1 MRIEQDIKLDFED
14 VMLRPK
20 RSSLKSRAE
29 VNLEREYSFKHSKL
43 RWKGIPIIAANMD
56 NIGTLKMAESLN
68 SLKLMTAFSKFV
80 PVDMINE
87 YALDVFRKGNDCS
100 NVFIT
105 SGIAVEEINT
115 LNNILQMYDRC
126 TASLNQF
133 NICLDVANGY
143 TEEFSNTVKRTREK
157 YPNKMIMAGNV
168 VTPEMTE
175 QLILAGADVCKVGI
189 GSGRLCSTRRV
200 TGVGYPQLSA
210 VIECADAAHG
220 IGGLI
225 CSDGGCRTSGD
236 VVKAFAAGA
245 DFCMLGYMFAGHDEC
260 NSNQFYGSS
269 SEEAMLKHKGKVDD
283 YRTAEGISLKVESKG
298 SVENTVKEILGGL
311 RSACTYVGASKL
323 KDLSKCASFIRV
335 K

>member
-29 VNLEREYSFKHSKL
+29 VNLEREYTFKHSKV

-56 NIGTLKMAESLN
+56 NIGTLKMARSL
-68 SLKLMTAFSKFV
+68 SELELMTALTKYTNLK
-80 PVDMINE
+80 DLRNYINE
-87 YALDVFRKGNDCS
+87 WVSSNLFMTFGYSKGDS
-100 NVFIT
+100 DKFKEFLKEFKDEF
-105 SGIAVEEINT
+105 SEEHGINK
-115 LNNILQMYDRC
+115 
-126 TASLNQF
+126 
-133 NICLDVANGY
+133 ICLDVANGY
-143 TEEFSNTVKRTREK
+143 TEEFNDLVKLVREK
-157 YPNKMIMAGNV
+157 AENSVIMAGNV

-175 QLILAGADVCKVGI
+175 QLILAGADVVKIGT
-189 GSGRLCSTRRV
+189 GSGKFCITRRV

-225 CSDGGCRTSGD
+225 CSDGGCRTPSD

-245 DFCMLGYMFAGHDEC
+245 DFVMLGYMLAGHDEC
-260 NSNQFYGSS
+260 GSDLFYGSS
-269 SEEAMLKHKGKVDD
+269 SEEAILKHKGKVDD
-283 YRTAEGISLKVESKG
+283 YRTAEGISLKVENKG
-298 SVENTVKEILGGL
+298 PVENTVREILGGL

-323 KDLSKCASFIRV
+323 KDLSKCATFIRV